1 MEDHLEAVVPP
12 SERLVD
18 GVVDDLVDQMM
29 EASRTRR
36 TDVHTR
42 AQADRLEA
50 FEHGDVFSGIG
61 SFSQ

>member
-1 MEDHLEAVVPP
+1 V
-12 SERLVD
+12 
-18 GVVDDLVDQMM
+18 M
-29 EASRTRR
+29 EASRARR
-36 TDVHTR
+36 TDVHTW

>member
-12 SERLVD
+12 CESLVN
-18 GVVDDLVDQMM
+18 GVVDDLVDEVM
-29 EASRTRR
+29 EASRARR
-36 TDVHTR
+36 TDVHTW